1 MKKPIILI
9 AAAAIVA
16 VPAFAAFRPS
26 VEELPAP
33 IAEKESSLLSSGLLF
48 AQAQAPGRPLTADE
62 QRRMQTPQPPV
73 RDPLVRT
80 EPPPPPRNT
89 PPPRTGGVGAVRD

>member
-1 MKKPIILI
+1 MLI
-9 AAAAIVA
+9 AAASIVI
-16 VPAFAAFRPS
+16 VVPPAFAAFRPS

-33 IAEKESSLLSSGLLF
+33 VAKYENSPFSPGLLF

-62 QRRMQTPQPPV
+62 QRRMQAPQPPA

-89 PPPRTGGVGAVRD
+89 PAPRHGGVGAVRD

>member
-1 MKKPIILI
+1 VKAPIILI
-9 AAAAIVA
+9 VVVAILTA
-16 VPAFAAFRPS
+16 PAFAAFQRG
-26 VEELPAP
+26 VKELPTP
-33 IAEKESSLLSSGLLF
+33 LPENENSPFSSGLLF

-80 EPPPPPRNT
+80 EPPPPPRST
-89 PPPRTGGVGAVRD
+89 PTPRTGGVGAVRD